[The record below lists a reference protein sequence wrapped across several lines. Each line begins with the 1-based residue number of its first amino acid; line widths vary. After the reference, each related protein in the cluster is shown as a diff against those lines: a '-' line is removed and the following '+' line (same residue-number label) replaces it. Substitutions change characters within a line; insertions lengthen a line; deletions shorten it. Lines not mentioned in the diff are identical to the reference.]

1 MGKQASGCR
10 AGGPVRDRARRS
22 PIGAVLA
29 AALLAAAITEGSPAR
44 ELLPGPVPARVI
56 QVIDGD
62 TIVVKARIWLGQDVE
77 IRVRLEGVD
86 APELA
91 GRCER
96 ERALAARA
104 RAFLEAMLGG
114 GEVVLSQI
122 QYGKFAGRV
131 VARVETPSGE
141 DLSAALLTAGLAR
154 PYAGGPRT
162 PWCDTAELVE

>member
-1 MGKQASGCR
+1 M
-10 AGGPVRDRARRS
+10 RDRAAWS
-22 PIGAVLA
+22 LVGAGLA
-29 AALLAAAITEGSPAR
+29 VALLAAAITAGSSAR
-44 ELLPGPVPARVI
+44 EPLPGPVPARVL

-62 TIVVKARIWLGQDVE
+62 TIAVKARIWLNQE
-77 IRVRLEGVD
+77 LETRVRLAGVD

-104 RAFLEAMLGG
+104 RAFLEAMLEG

-131 VARVETPSGE
+131 VARVETLSGE
-141 DLSAALLTAGLAR
+141 DLSAALLAAGLAR
-154 PYAGGPRT
+154 PYAGGART

>member
-1 MGKQASGCR
+1 M
-10 AGGPVRDRARRS
+10 RDRARRP

-29 AALLAAAITEGSPAR
+29 VALLAAAITADSPAR

-62 TIVVKARIWLGQDVE
+62 TIAVKARIWLNQE
-77 IRVRLEGVD
+77 LETRVRLEGVD

-96 ERALAARA
+96 ERALARDARV
-104 RAFLEAMLGG
+104 FVEDMLDG

-131 VARVETPSGE
+131 VARVETPAGE

-154 PYAGGPRT
+154 PYAGGART
-162 PWCDTAELVE
+162 PWCGTAELVE

>member
-1 MGKQASGCR
+1 MR
-10 AGGPVRDRARRS
+10 NRARRP

-29 AALLAAAITEGSPAR
+29 AALLAAAITADSPAR

-62 TIVVKARIWLGQDVE
+62 TIAVKARIWLGQEVE
-77 IRVRLEGVD
+77 TRVRIAGVD

-104 RAFLEAMLGG
+104 RAFVEDMVDS

-122 QYGKFAGRV
+122 QYDKFAGRV
-131 VARVETPSGE
+131 VARVETSSGE
-141 DLSAALLTAGLAR
+141 DLSAALLAAGLAR
-154 PYAGGPRT
+154 PYAGGART

>member
-1 MGKQASGCR
+1 MR
-10 AGGPVRDRARRS
+10 NRARRS

-29 AALLAAAITEGSPAR
+29 AALLAAAITADSSAR

-62 TIVVKARIWLGQDVE
+62 TIAVKARIWLGQDVE
-77 IRVRLEGVD
+77 TRVRLEGVD

-96 ERALAARA
+96 ERARAARA
-104 RAFLEAMLGG
+104 RAFLEAMVDG

-131 VARVETPSGE
+131 VARVETLAGE
-141 DLSAALLTAGLAR
+141 DLSAALLAAGLAR
-154 PYAGGPRT
+154 PYAGGART

>member
-1 MGKQASGCR
+1 M
-10 AGGPVRDRARRS
+10 RDRARRS

-29 AALLAAAITEGSPAR
+29 AALLAAAITADSPAR

-77 IRVRLEGVD
+77 TRVRLAGVD

-96 ERALAARA
+96 ERALARDA
-104 RAFLEAMLGG
+104 RAFVEDMVDS

-131 VARVETPSGE
+131 VARVETLSGE
-141 DLSAALLTAGLAR
+141 DLSAALLAAGLAR
-154 PYAGGPRT
+154 PYEGGART

>member
-1 MGKQASGCR
+1 MT
-10 AGGPVRDRARRS
+10 DRARRS
-22 PIGAVLA
+22 SIGAVLA
-29 AALLAAAITEGSPAR
+29 AALLAAALTADSPAR

-62 TIVVKARIWLGQDVE
+62 TIAVKARIWLGQEVE
-77 IRVRLEGVD
+77 TRVRIAGID

-104 RAFLEAMLGG
+104 RVFVEDMVDS

-131 VARVETPSGE
+131 VARVETSSGE
-141 DLSAALLTAGLAR
+141 DLSAALLAAGLAR
-154 PYAGGPRT
+154 PYAGGART

>member
-1 MGKQASGCR
+1 MR
-10 AGGPVRDRARRS
+10 NRARRS
-22 PIGAVLA
+22 SIGAVLA
-29 AALLAAAITEGSPAR
+29 AALLAAAITAGSPAR
-44 ELLPGPVPARVI
+44 DLLPGPVPAQVI

-62 TIVVKARIWLGQDVE
+62 TIAVKARIWLNQE
-77 IRVRLEGVD
+77 LETRVRLEGVD

-104 RAFLEAMLGG
+104 RAFLEAMLDG

-131 VARVETPSGE
+131 VARVETSSGE
-141 DLSAALLTAGLAR
+141 DLSAALLAAGLAR
-154 PYAGGPRT
+154 PYEGGART

>member
-1 MGKQASGCR
+1 M
-10 AGGPVRDRARRS
+10 RDRAAWS
-22 PIGAVLA
+22 LVGAGLA
-29 AALLAAAITEGSPAR
+29 AALLAAAITASSPAR
-44 ELLPGPVPARVI
+44 ELLPGPVPARVL

-77 IRVRLEGVD
+77 TRVRLEGVD

-104 RAFLEAMLGG
+104 RAFLEAMVDS

-154 PYAGGPRT
+154 AYAGGART
-162 PWCDTAELVE
+162 PWGDTAELVK

>member
-1 MGKQASGCR
+1 MR
-10 AGGPVRDRARRS
+10 NRARRS
-22 PIGAVLA
+22 SIGAVLA
-29 AALLAAAITEGSPAR
+29 AALLAAAITAGSPAR
-44 ELLPGPVPARVI
+44 EPLPGPVPAQVI

-62 TIVVKARIWLGQDVE
+62 TIAVKARIWLNQE
-77 IRVRLEGVD
+77 LETRVRLAGVD

-104 RAFLEAMLGG
+104 RAFLEAMLDG

-131 VARVETPSGE
+131 VARVETSSGE
-141 DLSAALLTAGLAR
+141 DLSAALLAAGLAR
-154 PYAGGPRT
+154 AYAGGPRA